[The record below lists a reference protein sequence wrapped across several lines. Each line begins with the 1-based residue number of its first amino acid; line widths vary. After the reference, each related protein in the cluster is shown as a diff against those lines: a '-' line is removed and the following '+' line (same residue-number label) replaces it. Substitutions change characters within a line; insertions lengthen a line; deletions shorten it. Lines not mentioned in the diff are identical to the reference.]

1 MGDKRRVSL
10 LFFVLVMIFF
20 YMPIIML
27 VVLSFN
33 ESKNFALKGFSLK
46 CYVELFKD
54 SPDIWKAFG
63 RSILI

>member
-27 VVLSFN
+27 VELSFN
-33 ESKNFALKGFSLK
+33 ESKNFALKGF
-46 CYVELFKD
+46 
-54 SPDIWKAFG
+54 
-63 RSILI
+63 